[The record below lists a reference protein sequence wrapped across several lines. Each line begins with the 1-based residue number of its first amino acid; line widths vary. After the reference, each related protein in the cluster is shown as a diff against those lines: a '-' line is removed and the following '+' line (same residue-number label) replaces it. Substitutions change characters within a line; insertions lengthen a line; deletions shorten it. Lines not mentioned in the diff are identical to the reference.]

1 MKKYIKNIYTYINI
15 YMYILKSDCFA
26 IVCSLMLIFI

>member
-1 MKKYIKNIYTYINI
+1 
-15 YMYILKSDCFA
+15 MYILKSDCFA